1 MSDFIVLV
9 KQVPD
14 VKKISDNCFNPET
27 GTLIRSKLP
36 SVLNDLDGQALSMAA
51 QMKRLQGGKGMLVL
65 LTMGPPMAD
74 EVLRYGL
81 KRGADLGVLL
91 TDKAFGGADTV
102 ATANPL
108 AEAIRKIVRDYFND
122 SKDYYI
128 VCGMQSVDGDTAQ
141 VPPQIAEELGAT
153 CITYVTQVEYAG
165 GQFEFTRIVS
175 GGSQVIAPIKI
186 PTVLTVAKY
195 DIPLFPSFAASRR
208 AVKADPAK
216 FGKNDVSATL
226 IGLDGSKTSVF
237 KVFQPDKSSRK
248 CIPLSSPREMAEKI
262 IESFTK
268 ENTGPQGP
276 KRPRGETYT
285 LPYKRESLWER
296 GFEANRRDGES
307 VSFLHDLLLK
317 MGFPLDRELSASEK
331 EAVLEK
337 ANKRFSKNS
346 LEDILAAVR
355 MDGPSFSGEIW
366 VMAEHD
372 RGVVHAATFELLGK
386 ACELSEALNAPT
398 GVLMLGNGAMGPMA
412 KELIAGGADKVYTM
426 NHPLLEQFDPFA
438 WRKAVA
444 GAVVKFKPGIL
455 LFGATAQGRTLAPL
469 VSYRTNNGLTADCTS
484 FDIHDFSSRRK
495 VGLLFQT
502 RPALGGN
509 IMATIFTKNSTT
521 QMATARPGVFK
532 RRVSDPLRTGE
543 IVNIPVDLSDADISW
558 KVLRTEVAGNTAN
571 FHAEVIVSGGKG
583 VRNTPNYQELTGS
596 LVKTLSRALGV
607 AVEKGASRAAV
618 EHGFVERAY
627 QVGQTGTAVSP
638 KIYLALGISGA
649 IQHMIGIANT
659 KTIFAI
665 NSDPAAPIFKQCDY
679 YLVGNVDEFVPE
691 IVRALEDFNRGK

>member
-1 MSDFIVLV
+1 MSNFIVLV

-36 SVLNDLDGQALSMAA
+36 SVLNDLDAQALSMAA
-51 QMKRLQGGKGMLVL
+51 HMKRLQSAQGVVVL

-81 KRGADLGVLL
+81 KRGADAGILL

-108 AEAIRKIVRDYFND
+108 AEAVRKIVRDYFNNNP
-122 SKDYYI
+122 DYYI

-153 CITYVTQVEYAG
+153 CITYVTQVEYAN

-175 GGSQVIAPIKI
+175 GGSQVIAPVKI
-186 PTVLTVAKY
+186 PAVLTVAKY
-195 DIPLFPSFAASRR
+195 DTPLFPSFAASRR
-208 AVKADPAK
+208 AVKATLTK
-216 FGKNDVSATL
+216 YGKDDIKATL

-237 KVFQPDKSSRK
+237 RVFQPDKSARK
-248 CIPLSSPREMAEKI
+248 CIPLLSAKEMAEKI
-262 IESFTK
+262 VECFKSDGAAAPNIDQKPPTA
-268 ENTGPQGP
+268 
-276 KRPRGETYT
+276 YA
-285 LPYKRESLWER
+285 LPSKREGPWDR
-296 GFEANRRDGES
+296 IYEANLRDSES
-307 VSFLHDLLLK
+307 VKFLHDLLLE
-317 MGFPLDRELSASEK
+317 MGLPLDRELSAQEK
-331 EAVLEK
+331 AALLEK

-355 MDGPSFSGEIW
+355 ITGASFPGEIW

-372 RGVVHAATFELLGK
+372 HGKLHAATFELLGK
-386 ACELSEALNAPT
+386 AFDLAKALDVPT
-398 GVLMLGNGAMGPMA
+398 GVLLLGSGEIELMA
-412 KELIAGGADKVYTM
+412 KELIAGGTDKVYSVE
-426 NHPLLEQFDPFA
+426 HLLLDQFDPFS
-438 WRKAVA
+438 WRKAVVK
-444 GAVVKFKPGIL
+444 AVTEFRPGIL

-469 VSYRTNNGLTADCTS
+469 VSYRTGNGLTADCTG

-532 RRVSDPLRTGE
+532 RRVADPLRTGKIIKISIE
-543 IVNIPVDLSDADISW
+543 LSQADISW
-558 KVLRTEVAGNTAN
+558 NALKTEVAGNTAD

-583 VRNTPNYQELTGS
+583 VRNTPNYNELTGS
-596 LVKTLSRALGV
+596 LVKALSKALGV
-607 AVEKGASRAAV
+607 SVEKGASRAAV

-665 NSDPAAPIFKQCDY
+665 NIDPAAAIFKQCDY
-679 YLVGNVDEFVPE
+679 YCVGNVDELAPE
-691 IVRALEDFNRGK
+691 IVKALEEYQRGK